1 MKINIG
7 KWKIGA
13 ILIFF
18 LYALPSSLY
27 RFQICITL
35 QDIVAYLCFA
45 YFICDILIGNI
56 KNHGVIFW
64 MIFIMWFL
72 VGISTSMQNF
82 HLLLSFGKLAVKSI
96 AFLAFIERGLKKHG
110 IEFLRVIWFVL
121 CAIAFINL
129 CSIIIYP
136 EGMYTSGVYNTNYF
150 MGYHNSHIRW
160 ELPALMVKYAY
171 DKVIYG
177 KIQLSS
183 LVISCFMFVSAVL
196 VSSIT
201 SIIIFI
207 LLDVFIIYEFM
218 SEKLKTKYRVEFSP
232 LIAFIT
238 LVIGTSFVVGG
249 TIAATQLEVIANVS
263 QYFGKGTSLHGRS
276 YIWISTL
283 SYIAQHLWIGNGYE
297 TSDMTSVKL
306 VEAMGWGN
314 SSHNLLFEVL
324 YIGGFL
330 LLICMTIIYIY
341 LQWNY
346 KKYFYQNKTIVIV
359 GIWLML
365 VSIMGI
371 VEPQYEEYTRF
382 MWLLAYYIPIIES
395 QYRNSEK
402 RS

>member
-1 MKINIG
+1 
-7 KWKIGA
+7 
-13 ILIFF
+13 
-18 LYALPSSLY
+18 
-27 RFQICITL
+27 
-35 QDIVAYLCFA
+35 
-45 YFICDILIGNI
+45 
-56 KNHGVIFW
+56 
-64 MIFIMWFL
+64 
-72 VGISTSMQNF
+72 
-82 HLLLSFGKLAVKSI
+82 
-96 AFLAFIERGLKKHG
+96 
-110 IEFLRVIWFVL
+110 
-121 CAIAFINL
+121 
-129 CSIIIYP
+129 
-136 EGMYTSGVYNTNYF
+136 
-150 MGYHNSHIRW
+150 
-160 ELPALMVKYAY
+160 
-171 DKVIYG
+171 
-177 KIQLSS
+177 
-183 LVISCFMFVSAVL
+183 
-196 VSSIT
+196 
-201 SIIIFI
+201 
-207 LLDVFIIYEFM
+207 M